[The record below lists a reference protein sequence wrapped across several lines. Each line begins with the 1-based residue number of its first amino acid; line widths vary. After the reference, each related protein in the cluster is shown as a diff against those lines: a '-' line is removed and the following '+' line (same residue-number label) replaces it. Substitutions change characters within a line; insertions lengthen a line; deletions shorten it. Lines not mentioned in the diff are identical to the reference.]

1 MTDAAPPSPPSP
13 RIVVAGAGTIGC
25 FVGGQLAA
33 AGRDV
38 RFLARP
44 RLRDE
49 LAAHGLV
56 LSDRDGATRRSAA
69 EKLVVGTDPALL
81 ADADV
86 VLVTV
91 KSGATAEIAASILR

>member
-1 MTDAAPPSPPSP
+1 MPSPPP
-13 RIVVAGAGTIGC
+13 RIVVAGAGSIGC

-49 LAAHGLV
+49 LAAHGLT
-56 LSDRDGATRRSAA
+56 LSDRDGATLRLAA
-69 EKLVVGTDPALL
+69 QDLVVGVDP
-81 ADADV
+81 
-86 VLVTV
+86 
-91 KSGATAEIAASILR
+91 GAARRAPTSCSSP